1 MAFESSISNLDD
13 EFQDDFISRIEPS
26 NDLCSNWP
34 DPPYDPPSEEFLDWV
49 NICWH
54 TQYCQNITSQLQYVC
69 YNSSILE
76 LWGYDFDYSSIS
88 KEDILEKVNQNNLI
102 GHLGPIQ
109 LEKYMTPI
117 RNSDGLIIGATA
129 LSLTWL
135 GQANISEISDEDVTA
150 AEDGQAVSFK
160 TRRTI
165 FTRCILAS
173 TCFFSERKLSINV
186 IHFHC

>member
-1 MAFESSISNLDD
+1 MAFESSISNIDD

-26 NDLCSNWP
+26 NDLCSNLP

-49 NICWH
+49 NICYH

-76 LWGYDFDYSSIS
+76 IWGYDFNYNSIS
-88 KEDILEKVNQNNLI
+88 KEEILEKVNQNNLI

-117 RNSDGLIIGATA
+117 RDSDGLIIGATA
-129 LSLTWL
+129 LSLTWVKIF
-135 GQANISEISDEDVTA
+135 GFHNFKENIYFLQYFV
-150 AEDGQAVSFK
+150 
-160 TRRTI
+160 
-165 FTRCILAS
+165 FTN
-173 TCFFSERKLSINV
+173 FF
-186 IHFHC
+186 

>member
-1 MAFESSISNLDD
+1 MAFETSISDVV
-13 EFQDDFISRIEPS
+13 EFQDDLISRIEPS
-26 NDLCSNWP
+26 NDLCDFSNMPEPP
-34 DPPYDPPSEEFLDWV
+34 DEGEVPSEEFLDWV

-76 LWGYDFDYSSIS
+76 LWGYDFDYNSIS

-165 FTRCILAS
+165 FTRCMLPS
-173 TCFFSERKLSINV
+173 TCFFFQKES
-186 IHFHC
+186 